1 MITRGRRRGAPG
13 LDDRGAGTLE
23 YLGIVVVA
31 ALLVG
36 ALVTAFVRADIGTVL
51 ACELRSI
58 VDQSGTCGGPEV
70 PTTYDADGD
79 GEDDDVS
86 AVGDQPTRIDDG
98 PATDTGGSDT
108 VYDTATPTTDTV
120 DQDAVDDALDDIRD
134 ALDGGFFGVRGGDLD
149 DAKDALDGL
158 NGAEIDALIA
168 SMSDDELRHW
178 INELEDGWVGGGWD
192 REQRRE
198 LWELIV
204 SKASK
209 ATLDRL
215 AGLTDEIQPSFD
227 DVGGDGARDDPESVA
242 NTADYDEVNH
252 QLVVGGIKPMDI
264 AQGAIGDCWYMASLM
279 AVVQA
284 DPSVIGGAITQN
296 ANGTYTVRLYDD
308 GKPVYITV
316 TPDMVVRDDNP
327 AFSYQSPQKLADG
340 TQGYELWPL
349 VMEKALAL
357 HWGDY
362 AAIEGDS
369 PGLGLEVVTGQS
381 SSSSSLD
388 DAPSV
393 SELSSLLDGGG
404 AVTLASFGEG
414 DDLPDTYGNASD
426 GGLVTGHAYY
436 VKSVDTK
443 KGTVTVV
450 NPWGSAYAPITLS
463 YAEFQDSFS
472 TIYTN
477 EVNP

>member
-1 MITRGRRRGAPG
+1 MPQPTWDVRSERGA
-13 LDDRGAGTLE
+13 ATLE
-23 YLGIVVVA
+23 HLGVVVVA
-31 ALLVG
+31 VLLVG
-36 ALVTAFVRADIGTVL
+36 ALLATGFTTRVGVQL

-58 VDQSGTCGGPEV
+58 VTQAGTCGGDEV

-79 GEDDDVS
+79 G
-86 AVGDQPTRIDDG
+86 VGTQPTRIDDG
-98 PATDTGGSDT
+98 GTSESGGDATT
-108 VYDTATPTTDTV
+108 YDDALPSTETV

-149 DAKDALDGL
+149 DAMDALDGL
-158 NGAEIDALIA
+158 NGAEIDTLIR

-178 INELEDGWVGGGWD
+178 INELEDGWIGGGWD

-204 SKASK
+204 GKASK

-215 AGLTDEIQPSFD
+215 SGLTDEIQPSFD

-242 NTADYDEVNH
+242 NTAEYDEVNH
-252 QLVVGGIKPMDI
+252 QLVVGGIRPMDI

-284 DPSVIGGAITQN
+284 DPSVIEDAITRN

-308 GKPVYITV
+308 GEPVDITV
-316 TPDMVVRDDNP
+316 TPDMVVREDNP

-340 TQGYELWPL
+340 SQGYELWPL

-357 HWGDY
+357 LWGDY

-369 PGLGLEVVTGQS
+369 PGLGLEVVTGES
-381 SSSSSLD
+381 STSSSLD

-393 SELSSLLDGGG
+393 SELDSLLDGGG
-404 AVTLASFGEG
+404 AVTLASLGEG
-414 DDLPDTYGNASD
+414 DDLPDTYGNASG

-436 VKSVDTK
+436 VKSVNAT

-450 NPWGSAYAPITLS
+450 NPWGSDYAPITLS

-477 EVNP
+477 GVRP

>member
-13 LDDRGAGTLE
+13 PGDRGAGTLE

-58 VDQSGTCGGPEV
+58 VDQSGTCGGADV
-70 PTTYDADGD
+70 PTTYDADG
-79 GEDDDVS
+79 EDDGVS

-98 PATDTGGSDT
+98 PATDTGGGDT

-327 AFSYQSPQKLADG
+327 AFSYQSPQELADG

-436 VKSVDTK
+436 VKSVDPK

>member
-1 MITRGRRRGAPG
+1 MELSRRHVDRERGA
-13 LDDRGAGTLE
+13 ASLE
-23 YLGIVVVA
+23 YVGAILVVA
-31 ALLVG
+31 ALVG
-36 ALVTAFVRADIGTVL
+36 ALLLAVSGVGATIATKLECAFQSIGSQ
-51 ACELRSI
+51 A
-58 VDQSGTCGGPEV
+58 GTCGGPDV

-79 GEDDDVS
+79 
-86 AVGDQPTRIDDG
+86 DDG
-98 PATDTGGSDT
+98 GVSGSLPMRPDDGGSASDTGDDGT
-108 VYDTATPTTDTV
+108 RYDNASSTTPTA
-120 DQDAVDDALDDIRD
+120 DQDTVDDALDDVRD

-149 DAKDALDGL
+149 DAKDALEDL
-158 NGAEIDALIA
+158 NGAEVDALIRG
-168 SMSDDELRHW
+168 MSDDELRDW
-178 INELEDGWVGGGWD
+178 IDELDDGWVGGGWD
-192 REQRRE
+192 REKRRS

-242 NTADYDEVNH
+242 NTAEYDEVNH
-252 QLVVGGIKPMDI
+252 QLLVNGIDPMDI

-279 AVVQA
+279 AVAQA
-284 DPSVIGGAITQN
+284 DPSVIEDAITQN

-308 GKPVYITV
+308 GEPVNITV
-316 TPDMVVRDDNP
+316 TPEMVVREDDP
-327 AFSYQSPQKLADG
+327 AFSYQSKYQLDDG
-340 TQGYELWPL
+340 TLGYELWPL

-381 SSSSSLD
+381 SSSSDLD

-393 SELSSLLDGGG
+393 TELDSLLDGGG

-414 DDLPDTYGNASD
+414 DDLPDTYGSASD

-436 VKSVDTK
+436 VKSVDAK

-450 NPWGSAYAPITLS
+450 NPWGSSYAPITLT

-477 EVNP
+477 GVRP

>member
-1 MITRGRRRGAPG
+1 MDLTKRYGQRERGSATVEY
-13 LDDRGAGTLE
+13 AGIIL
-23 YLGIVVVA
+23 VVVA
-31 ALLVG
+31 IIAVLVVSG
-36 ALVTAFVRADIGTVL
+36 LGSTVATKLGCAVRSVGTQ
-51 ACELRSI
+51 A
-58 VDQSGTCGGPEV
+58 GTCGGPEV

-79 GEDDDVS
+79 GVG
-86 AVGDQPTRIDDG
+86 ATGDQPTRIDDG
-98 PATDTGGSDT
+98 GASDTGGDP
-108 VYDTATPTTDTV
+108 VDYDTATPSTDTV
-120 DQDAVDDALDDIRD
+120 DQDAVDEALDDVRD

-149 DAKDALDGL
+149 DAMEALEGL
-158 NGAEIDALIA
+158 NGSELDALIA

-192 REQRRE
+192 REKRRE

-204 SKASK
+204 GKANK

-242 NTADYDEVNH
+242 NTAEYEEVNH
-252 QLVVGGIKPMDI
+252 QLVVGGIRPMDI

-279 AVVQA
+279 AIAQA
-284 DPSVIGGAITQN
+284 DPSVIADAISQN

-308 GKPVYITV
+308 GKPVYVTV
-316 TPDMVVRDDNP
+316 TPDMVVREDNP

-362 AAIEGDS
+362 ADIEGDS

-393 SELSSLLDGGG
+393 SELDSLLDGGG
-404 AVTLASFGEG
+404 AVTLASHGEG
-414 DDLPDTYGNASD
+414 DDLPDTYGDAAD

-436 VKSVDTK
+436 VKSVNTK

-450 NPWGSAYAPITLS
+450 NPWGSAYAPITLT

-477 EVNP
+477 GVAR